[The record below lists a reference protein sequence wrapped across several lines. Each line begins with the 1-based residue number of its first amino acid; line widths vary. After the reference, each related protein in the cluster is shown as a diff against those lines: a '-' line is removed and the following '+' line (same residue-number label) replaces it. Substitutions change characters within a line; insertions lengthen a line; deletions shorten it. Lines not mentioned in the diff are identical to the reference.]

1 MVAKKI
7 RNYLLSNKMSS
18 FKSVKVINSGKAII
32 LSRKDGSSLRYHST
46 WLRDNANDPKTR
58 DKNNGQRLISI
69 SDIPINTYI
78 KSAFLDKKGKN
89 ITLNF
94 LPKKKQIK
102 FSVSWLEAHAYDK
115 KQNNSKV
122 WTHPDLKTWSKATLK
137 RVPIIS
143 YKSAKSNKKLLLK
156 WLKSLHCYGFA
167 KMTGCEKKS
176 GTVVKIAKLFGYVRE
191 TNYGKWFDVKSKT
204 NAVNLAYTNLGLQAH
219 TDNPYRDPV
228 PTIQILHC
236 LKSSTKGG
244 DSKVVDGFNA
254 ALRLKKENKKYFN
267 LLTKYCSPFEFKGKK
282 NVHLKS
288 RFPMIVLS
296 LDKKLTAIH
305 FNNRSIT
312 AIRDVPYHDMLNYYK
327 AYRKFSNIID
337 DPKMAV
343 TFKLNP
349 GDCFIV
355 DNTRVL
361 HARTPYSSNGSRW
374 LQGCYA
380 DKDGLLSTIR
390 TKAL

>member
-1 MVAKKI
+1 M
-7 RNYLLSNKMSS
+7 RS
-18 FKSVKVINSGKAII
+18 FISVKVINSGKAIL
-32 LSRKDGSSLRYHST
+32 LSRKNGSQIRYHST
-46 WLRDNANDPKTR
+46 WLRDNSNDPETR

-69 SDIPINTYI
+69 SDIPVNTYI
-78 KSAFLDKKGKN
+78 ESASLDKKGKN
-89 ITLNF
+89 ITVKF
-94 LPKKKQIK
+94 LPNKKQVK
-102 FSVSWLEAHAYDK
+102 FSSSWLEFHAYDK
-115 KQNNSKV
+115 KRNNSKV
-122 WTHPDLKTWSKATLK
+122 WIDPDLKTWSKNSLK
-137 RVPIIS
+137 RIPLIS
-143 YKSAKSNKKLLLK
+143 YKNAKSNRKLLIN
-156 WLKSLHCYGFA
+156 WLKSLHYYGFA
-167 KMTGCEKKS
+167 KITGCEKKS
-176 GTVVKIAKLFGYVRE
+176 GTVIKIAKLFGYVRE
-191 TNYGKWFDVKSKT
+191 TNYGKWFNVKSKT

-254 ALRLKKENKKYFN
+254 ALRLKKESKKYFD
-267 LLTKYCSPFEFKGKK
+267 LLTKYSSRFEFKGKK

-288 RFPMIVLS
+288 CFPMIALS
-296 LDKKLTAIH
+296 PGKKLTAIH
-305 FNNRSIT
+305 FNNRSI
-312 AIRDVPYHDMLNYYK
+312 APIRDVPYNDMLNYYK

-349 GDCFIV
+349 GDCFLV

-361 HARTPYSSNGSRW
+361 HARTPYSSKGSRW

-380 DKDGLLSTIR
+380 DKDGLLSTIL

>member
-1 MVAKKI
+1 
-7 RNYLLSNKMSS
+7 MSL
-18 FKSVKVINSGKAII
+18 FKSVKVINSGKAIL
-32 LSRKDGSSLRYHST
+32 LSRKNGSQIRYHST
-46 WLRDNANDPKTR
+46 WLRDNSNDPETR
-58 DKNNGQRLISI
+58 DRNNGQRLISI
-69 SDIPINTYI
+69 SDIPVNTYI
-78 KSAFLDKKGKN
+78 ESASLDKKGKN
-89 ITLNF
+89 ITVKF
-94 LPKKKQIK
+94 LPKKKQVR
-102 FSVSWLEAHAYDK
+102 FSSSWLEFHAYDK
-115 KQNNSKV
+115 KRNNSKV
-122 WTHPDLKTWSKATLK
+122 WIDPDLKTWSKNSLK
-137 RVPIIS
+137 RIPVIN
-143 YKSAKSNKKLLLK
+143 YKKAKSNKKLLLN
-156 WLKSLHCYGFA
+156 WLKSLHYYGFA
-167 KMTGCEKKS
+167 KITGCEKKS
-176 GTVVKIAKLFGYVRE
+176 GTVIKIAKLFGYVRE
-191 TNYGKWFDVKSKT
+191 TNYGKWFNVKSKT

-254 ALRLKKENKKYFN
+254 ALRLKKESKKYFD
-267 LLTKYCSPFEFKGKK
+267 LLTKYTSRFEFKGKK

-288 RFPMIVLS
+288 CFPMIALS
-296 LDKKLTAIH
+296 PDKKLTAIH
-305 FNNRSIT
+305 FNNRSI
-312 AIRDVPYHDMLNYYK
+312 APIRDVPYNEMLNYYK

-349 GDCFIV
+349 GDCFLV

-361 HARTPYSSNGSRW
+361 HARTPYSSKGSRW

-380 DKDGLLSTIR
+380 DKDGLLSTIL

>member
-1 MVAKKI
+1 MV
-7 RNYLLSNKMSS
+7 
-18 FKSVKVINSGKAII
+18 KSLKVIDSGKAI
-32 LSRKDGSSLRYHST
+32 LVTHKDGSTLRYHST

-69 SDIPINTYI
+69 SDIPVNTYI
-78 KSAFLDKKGKN
+78 KSASLDKTCKN

-94 LPKKKQIK
+94 LPQKKQIR
-102 FSVSWLEAHAYDK
+102 FSASWLEKHAYDK
-115 KQNNSKV
+115 RPNNSTV
-122 WTHPDLKTWSKATLK
+122 WIHPDLKTWSKATLK
-137 RVPIIS
+137 SVPIIS
-143 YKSAKSNKKLLLK
+143 YKSATSNKKSLLK
-156 WLKSLHCYGFA
+156 WLKFLNCYGFA
-167 KMTGCEKKS
+167 KVTGCEKKS
-176 GTVVKIAKLFGYVRE
+176 GTVIKIAKLFGYVRE

-267 LLTKYCSPFEFKGKK
+267 LLSKYCSNFEFKRKK
-282 NVHLKS
+282 DVHLKS
-288 RFPMIVLS
+288 RFPMIALS
-296 LDKKLTAIH
+296 PDGKLTAIH
-305 FNNRSIT
+305 FNNRSIAPIT
-312 AIRDVPYHDMLNYYK
+312 DIPYRDMMNYYK
-327 AYRKFSNIID
+327 AYRKFSSIIN

-343 TFKLNP
+343 SFKLNP

-361 HARTPYSSNGSRW
+361 HARTAYLGHGSRW

-380 DKDGLLSTIR
+380 DKDGLLSTIS
-390 TKAL
+390 TL

>member
-1 MVAKKI
+1 
-7 RNYLLSNKMSS
+7 MSS

-32 LSRKDGSSLRYHST
+32 LSRIDGSSLRYHST
-46 WLRDNANDPKTR
+46 WLRDNANDPQTR

-69 SDIPINTYI
+69 LDIPVNTHI
-78 KSAFLDKKGKN
+78 KSASLDKKGKN
-89 ITLNF
+89 ITLKF
-94 LPKKKQIK
+94 LPEKKQVK
-102 FSVSWLEAHAYDK
+102 FSSSWLESHAYDK
-115 KQNNSKV
+115 KQNNLKV
-122 WTHPDLKTWSKATLK
+122 WIDPNLKTWTKASFK
-137 RVPIIS
+137 RVPIIN
-143 YKSAKSNKKLLLK
+143 YKTAKSNKKLFIR
-156 WLKSLHCYGFA
+156 WLKSLNYYGFA
-167 KMTGCEKKS
+167 KMTRCEKKS
-176 GTVVKIAKLFGYVRE
+176 GTVIKIAKLFGYVRE

-244 DSKVVDGFNA
+244 DSKVVDGFSA

-267 LLTKYCSPFEFKGKK
+267 LLTKYCSRFEFKGKK

-296 LDKKLTAIH
+296 PDKKLTAVH
-305 FNNRSIT
+305 FNNRSIA
-312 AIRDVPYHDMLNYYK
+312 AIRDVPFHDMLNYYK

>member
-1 MVAKKI
+1 
-7 RNYLLSNKMSS
+7 MSL
-18 FKSVKVINSGKAII
+18 FKSVKVINSGKAIL
-32 LSRKDGSSLRYHST
+32 LSRKYGSPLRYHST
-46 WLRDNANDPKTR
+46 WLRDNSLDAKTR
-58 DKNNGQRLISI
+58 DKKNGQRLISI
-69 SDIPINTYI
+69 SDIPVNTYI
-78 KSAFLDKKGKN
+78 KSASLDKKGKI

-94 LPKKKQIK
+94 LPNKKKVQ
-102 FSVSWLEAHAYDK
+102 FSTTWLEFHAYDK
-115 KQNNSKV
+115 KQSNSKV
-122 WTHPDLKTWSKATLK
+122 WIDPHLKTWSKATLK
-137 RVPIIS
+137 SVPIIS
-143 YKSAKSNKKLLLK
+143 YKSAKSDKKLLLK
-156 WLKSLHCYGFA
+156 WLKSLNRYGFA
-167 KMTGCEKKS
+167 KMVGCEKKP
-176 GTVVKIAKLFGYVRE
+176 GTVIKIAKLFGYVRE

-236 LKSSTKGG
+236 IKSSTKGG
-244 DSKVVDGFNA
+244 DSKVVDGFKA
-254 ALRLKKENKKYFN
+254 ALRLKKGNKRYFN
-267 LLTKYCSPFEFKGKK
+267 LLTKYCSRFEFKGKK

-296 LDKKLTAIH
+296 PDKKLNAIH
-305 FNNRSIT
+305 FNNRSI
-312 AIRDVPYHDMLNYYK
+312 APIRDIPYNDMVNYYK

-343 TFKLNP
+343 TFKLTP

-361 HARTPYSSNGSRW
+361 HARTPYSGNGSRW

-380 DKDGLLSTIR
+380 DKDGLVSTIL
-390 TKAL
+390 TNAL

>member
-1 MVAKKI
+1 
-7 RNYLLSNKMSS
+7 MSS

-46 WLRDNANDPKTR
+46 WLRDNANDPQTR

-69 SDIPINTYI
+69 LDIPVNTHI
-78 KSAFLDKKGKN
+78 KSASLDKKGKN
-89 ITLNF
+89 VTLKF
-94 LPKKKQIK
+94 LPKKKQVK
-102 FSVSWLEAHAYDK
+102 FSSSWLESHAYDK
-115 KQNNSKV
+115 KQNNLKV
-122 WTHPDLKTWSKATLK
+122 WIDPNLKTWTKASLK
-137 RVPIIS
+137 RVPIIN
-143 YKSAKSNKKLLLK
+143 YKTAKSNKKLFIR
-156 WLKSLHCYGFA
+156 WLKSLNYYGFA
-167 KMTGCEKKS
+167 KMTRCEKKS
-176 GTVVKIAKLFGYVRE
+176 GTVIKIAKLFGYVRE

-244 DSKVVDGFNA
+244 DSKVVDGFSA

-267 LLTKYCSPFEFKGKK
+267 LLTKYCSRFEFKGKK

-296 LDKKLTAIH
+296 PDKKLTAIH
-305 FNNRSIT
+305 FNNRSIA
-312 AIRDVPYHDMLNYYK
+312 AIKDVPFHDMLNYYK

>member
-1 MVAKKI
+1 
-7 RNYLLSNKMSS
+7 MSL
-18 FKSVKVINSGKAII
+18 FKSVKVINSGKAIL
-32 LSRKDGSSLRYHST
+32 LSRKYGAPLRYHST

-122 WTHPDLKTWSKATLK
+122 WTHPDLKTWSRATLK

-143 YKSAKSNKKLLLK
+143 YKSAKSDKKLLLK
-156 WLKSLHCYGFA
+156 WLKSLHYYGFA
-167 KMTGCEKKS
+167 KITGCERKS

-204 NAVNLAYTNLGLQAH
+204 SAVNLAYTNLGLKAH
-219 TDNPYRDPV
+219 TDNPYRNPV
-228 PTIQILHC
+228 PTMQILHC
-236 LKSSTKGG
+236 LKSSIKGG
-244 DSKVVDGFNA
+244 DSKVVDGFKA
-254 ALRLKKENKKYFN
+254 ALRLKKENKNYFN
-267 LLTKYCSPFEFKGKK
+267 LLSKYCSRFEFKGKK

-288 RFPMIVLS
+288 RFPMITLS
-296 LDKKLTAIH
+296 PDNELTAIH
-305 FNNRSIT
+305 FNNRSIAPIT
-312 AIRDVPYHDMLNYYK
+312 DVPYSNMPNYYK
-327 AYRKFSNIID
+327 AYRKFSSIID
-337 DPKMAV
+337 SSSMAF

-349 GDCFIV
+349 GECFIL

-361 HARTPYSSNGSRW
+361 HARTAYSKTGSRW
-374 LQGCYA
+374 LQGCYV
-380 DKDGLLSTIR
+380 DKDGLLSTIS
-390 TKAL
+390 TL